1 MVAVVAMIIM
11 VMMTMMI
18 SMMMMVM
25 MMIALTDPA
34 GLLGI
39 ENKRLPPKI
48 SPSAL
53 LPRCVRQTKIKRKQ
67 DKQIE
72 R

>member
-1 MVAVVAMIIM
+1 MVGVVVMVIVVIM
-11 VMMTMMI
+11 TI
-18 SMMMMVM
+18 MVM
-25 MMIALTDPA
+25 MMIPLTDPA

>member
-1 MVAVVAMIIM
+1 MVVVVVMVIM
-11 VMMTMMI
+11 VIMAIMTI
-18 SMMMMVM
+18 MMMM
-25 MMIALTDPA
+25 MMIPLTDPT

-53 LPRCVRQTKIKRKQ
+53 LPRCVRQTKIKRKRI
-67 DKQIE
+67 KG
-72 R
+72 

>member
-1 MVAVVAMIIM
+1 MVGVEVMVIM
-11 VMMTMMI
+11 VIMTI
-18 SMMMMVM
+18 MVI